1 MDLRNS
7 RDHRQ
12 GSTMIVGCRIKI
24 QADHTPEFPFNSQP
38 LVTAAICYLCP
49 IIEMLKISNPRAAFW
64 LPKKISGFFANL
76 WKDIWI

>member
-12 GSTMIVGCRIKI
+12 GSTMIVGCI
-24 QADHTPEFPFNSQP
+24 QADHTPEFPFNSQH
-38 LVTAAICYLCP
+38 LVPAAIQHPCP